1 MPRRKGAKH
10 QPQVADS
17 QNSQGYQLSN
27 EPNGIAQLG
36 GDISPNSNGG
46 PKQARLPASDISP
59 MTPPRPRSMYDSPSI
74 YEGSYNG
81 QRSGN
86 ISATENASPKNRRSS
101 KAHNKR
107 QSGSYLHARMNGSS
121 QSKKGNH
128 AESFRI
134 PSITPSEC
142 YAGPTFHASPA
153 PSSLPM
159 PKFFSKSVPEVNKA
173 EGLAALMANEASERD
188 PSPESSEG
196 SPSQEKAERL
206 NQQAREESPLDIFFK
221 ADREEKARAR
231 QSSSESPRLPETLNS
246 QTAQIS
252 GPATGSPS
260 PARHHSRHDTGS
272 STNGLFPIELEDGN
286 SEGQNDP
293 ANQSAHPGDMS
304 RASSAPVHV
313 ISHAEREEALK
324 RHASSLALKK
334 LLMSPKPERS
344 DSPTSVS
351 SGIPINA
358 GKTTSATPTPESS
371 GPLAPTPHSGSDVR
385 ILSRN
390 QPASLPQL
398 QKQFGSPLVQN
409 GSPRPRPPS
418 SNLRQQ
424 LSAPQSP
431 VQDGVQDGVPE
442 LPSTPTPSRSNG
454 ATEKPTSRNV
464 HNPPFSPLRSTAFW
478 GVNSP
483 SGNST
488 ADVSSMENELRR
500 VLKLDT
506 LGSDGANG
514 VRS

>member
-17 QNSQGYQLSN
+17 QNAQEYELPN
-27 EPNGIAQLG
+27 EPNGIVHLR
-36 GDISPNSNGG
+36 GDVSPHSNGG
-46 PKQARLPASDISP
+46 SKQTHLPAKGTSP
-59 MTPPRPRSMYDSPSI
+59 MTPPRPRSMYDPPSI
-74 YEGSYNG
+74 YEGTYNG

-86 ISATENASPKNRRSS
+86 VSATENASPKNRRSS
-101 KAHNKR
+101 KAYNKR
-107 QSGSYLHARMNGSS
+107 QSGSHLNARMNGNS
-121 QSKKGNH
+121 QTKKGNH
-128 AESFRI
+128 FDGPRI
-134 PSITPSEC
+134 PSITPSEA

-159 PKFFSKSVPEVNKA
+159 PKLFSKSVPEVNKA
-173 EGLAALMANEASERD
+173 KGLTTMMANEASETD

-206 NQQAREESPLDIFFK
+206 NEQAREESPLDIFFK

-231 QSSSESPRLPETLNS
+231 QSSSESPWLPETLNS
-246 QTAQIS
+246 QAARTF

-260 PARHHSRHDTGS
+260 PARHHSRHDTAS
-272 STNGLFPIELEDGN
+272 STNGLFPMELEDGN
-286 SEGQNDP
+286 SEGQTDST
-293 ANQSAHPGDMS
+293 NQSAHPGYMN
-304 RASSAPVHV
+304 RTSSSPVRV
-313 ISHAEREEALK
+313 MTQAGGDEALK
-324 RHASSLALKK
+324 RYASSLALKK
-334 LLMSPKPERS
+334 LLMSPKPEHL
-344 DSPTSVS
+344 DSPASVS
-351 SGIPINA
+351 SEIPVNV
-358 GKTTSATPTPESS
+358 GKTTSATPTLESS
-371 GPLAPTPHSGSDVR
+371 GPFAPTPIAGSDVC

-398 QKQFGSPLVQN
+398 QKQFGSSLVQN

-424 LSAPQSP
+424 LSAPSSP
-431 VQDGVQDGVPE
+431 VQDGLPE
-442 LPSTPTPSRSNG
+442 LPSTPRPSRING
-454 ATEKPTSRNV
+454 FTEQPNSRNV
-464 HNPPFSPLRSTAFW
+464 HNPPFSPLRSTASW

-483 SGNST
+483 SGNTT